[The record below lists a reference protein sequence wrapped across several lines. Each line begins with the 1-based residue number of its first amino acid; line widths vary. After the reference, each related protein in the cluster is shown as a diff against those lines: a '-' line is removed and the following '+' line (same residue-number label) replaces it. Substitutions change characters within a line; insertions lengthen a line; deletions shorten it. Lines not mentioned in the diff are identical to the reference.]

1 MIYIPYFLI
10 LSLLGVIIMLN
21 KSYFRINRVLTY
33 IGIYTIC
40 PLSLIHPH
48 SSAPIKFLG
57 LSLQLI
63 NQSNMGYYFTV
74 VFTITFICGVL
85 YCLSFNKTNYKEI
98 GLAFI
103 FSGLAITTV
112 STNDLI
118 ITIMLIEIL
127 PIIAAA
133 MIARN
138 TTNKSKKVSIQVL
151 VINLF
156 GALLFSIGAESYI
169 SITQNTNIVNII
181 SFNHYSKYLM
191 LIGLLILIG
200 FPIFLNWMVEELST
214 SSAKSAIF
222 LSIFTPKIALFLL
235 IKMFYGGEILLY
247 SGIIFSIYGLV
258 FSLFT
263 PNLRKILSYAI
274 LHQVGFI
281 LIVAYSVS
289 GSIDNINLTIFI
301 ATHIIFEVCFFII
314 AAICNNYFKHD
325 NITRMVGFFHF
336 QPLIGALLLIASLN
350 VLGFPFT
357 SGFIGKI
364 LVNNVM
370 SSLDN
375 SFVSFFIF
383 FSAAAHAL
391 HVGFKIFY
399 LLYLKA
405 PAEHNIRTF
414 KSVKINF
421 AHILPIIILI
431 FATIIY
437 FIVVSILLPSVNS
450 IANIYHELRITILGI
465 IMFAFLI
472 KFTNHNRELAIY
484 DANLT
489 IIQYLKNGFVNSTMG
504 IKHLY
509 VIFYINARA
518 IRESIMKFV
527 LLLPKLYFNLRIIIF
542 ILIII
547 IVLGIIL
554 FIS

>member
-10 LSLLGVIIMLN
+10 LSLLGVVIMLN
-21 KSYFRINRVLTY
+21 RSYLRINRVLTY
-33 IGIYTIC
+33 IGIYTIS
-40 PLSLIHPH
+40 PLALIHPQ
-48 SSAPIKFLG
+48 SSVPIKFLG

-74 VFTITFICGVL
+74 AFTITLVCGVL
-85 YCLSFNKTNYKEI
+85 YCLSFNKSNYKEI

-112 STNDLI
+112 STNDLV

-133 MIARN
+133 MIARH
-138 TTNKSKKVSIQVL
+138 TTKKSKKVAIQVL

-169 SITQNTNIVNII
+169 NITQNTNIVNLA
-181 SFNHYSKYLM
+181 SFNHYSSYLM
-191 LIGLLILIG
+191 LAGLLILTAS
-200 FPIFLNWMVEELST
+200 PPLSNWLVEELST

-235 IKMFYGGEILLY
+235 IKMFYGVEILLY
-247 SGIIFSIYGLV
+247 AGIIFSIYGLV

-263 PNLRKILSYAI
+263 PNLRKILSYAVI
-274 LHQVGFI
+274 HQIGFI
-281 LIVAYSVS
+281 LIAASAVS
-289 GSIDNINLTIFI
+289 TSIDNINLTIFI
-301 ATHIIFEVCFFII
+301 FTHIIYEVCFFII
-314 AAICNNYFKHD
+314 AAICNNYFNHD
-325 NITRMVGFFHF
+325 NITKMIGCFHF
-336 QPLIGALLLIASLN
+336 QPLIGILLLIASLN
-350 VLGFPFT
+350 SLGFPFT

-370 SSLDN
+370 SSLN
-375 SFVSFFIF
+375 SPFISFFTF

-405 PAEHNIRTF
+405 PSEENLKEFKNI
-414 KSVKINF
+414 KINF

-431 FATIIY
+431 ITTIIY
-437 FIVVSILLPSVNS
+437 FIVLSILVPNINS
-450 IANIYHELRITILGI
+450 IDNIYHELRITIIGI

-484 DANLT
+484 EANLT
-489 IIQYLKNGFVNSTMG
+489 IIEYLKSGFLNS
-504 IKHLY
+504 
-509 VIFYINARA
+509 
-518 IRESIMKFV
+518 IREIRHIYVMLYFNCIALRKNIMRFALV
-527 LLLPKLYFNLRIIIF
+527 IPKLYFNLRVIVFMLVSIIA
-542 ILIII
+542 
-547 IVLGIIL
+547 LGIIL
-554 FIS
+554 FVN